1 MKSSDQ
7 QIWFNI
13 AATDGL
19 GPAAGQ
25 KIARYLASH
34 QLPVDALLDHT
45 IEQLKSIGL
54 TVGVAHALHQQL
66 QDLVTLPDQLSEIEL
81 ATPGEDHYPN
91 ARLESADPPLPLV
104 MWSTADTGLLR
115 ASSPTIAIAGSR
127 ETTEDFLE
135 LVYDFATHASR
146 QGWLIVSGL
155 AAGVDSA
162 GHQGGLDGGTGTIGV
177 LASGITNTSRN
188 WTADTADGI
197 CYVSQFAPTD
207 PWSGPRAM
215 QRNSTIAALADRV
228 FVAVA
233 DTTGGSW
240 EMAQLCLK
248 RKKQLFVL
256 DVPSDIAPGNQKL
269 IRSGATPLD
278 PANTKAAIA
287 APPPPSPLTLFG

>member
-1 MKSSDQ
+1 MKSSAQ
-7 QIWFNI
+7 QVWFNI
-13 AATDGL
+13 AVTDGL

-34 QLPVDALLDHT
+34 QLPVDALLDYT
-45 IEQLKSIGL
+45 IEQLQSTGVTI
-54 TVGVAHALHQQL
+54 GVAQAMHQQL
-66 QDLVTLPDQLSEIEL
+66 HDLITLPDPLNEIEL

-91 ARLESADPPLPLV
+91 ARLEGANPPLPLV
-104 MWSTADTGLLR
+104 MWAAADRALLNS
-115 ASSPTIAIAGSR
+115 SSPTLAIAGSR
-127 ETTEDFLE
+127 ETTEELLE
-135 LVYDFATHASR
+135 VVYDVAKHASR

-177 LASGITNTSRN
+177 LASGITNTSRS
-188 WTADTADGI
+188 WTADTSEGI

-233 DTTGGSW
+233 GTSGGSW

-256 DVPSDIAPGNQKL
+256 DVPSDIAPGNEKL
-269 IRSGATPLD
+269 IRAGATPLD
-278 PANTKAAIA
+278 PANTEPAIA